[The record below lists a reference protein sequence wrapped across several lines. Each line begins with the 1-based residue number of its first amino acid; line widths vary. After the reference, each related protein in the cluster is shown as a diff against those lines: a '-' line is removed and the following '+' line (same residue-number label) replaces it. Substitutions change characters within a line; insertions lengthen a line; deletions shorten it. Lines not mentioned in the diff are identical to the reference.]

1 MFQRL
6 TNAPRKDR
14 VPQRDRGLK
23 GIQNHVLVSSLLALP
38 PSRARGIDAAKTTLQ
53 RPPIGARSVYAN
65 KSHSARLYGCQG
77 EPSTWK
83 ARRTA
88 LETYD
93 AVATKIREY
102 LSRNFLFSDQGFQYE
117 DDASFLE
124 LGIIDSF
131 AFVELLHWVQEE
143 FSISVAD
150 DELVPDNFDS
160 VRKLSSFILGKQSGG
175 T

>member
-1 MFQRL
+1 
-6 TNAPRKDR
+6 
-14 VPQRDRGLK
+14 
-23 GIQNHVLVSSLLALP
+23 
-38 PSRARGIDAAKTTLQ
+38 
-53 RPPIGARSVYAN
+53 
-65 KSHSARLYGCQG
+65 
-77 EPSTWK
+77 
-83 ARRTA
+83 

-93 AVATKIREY
+93 AVANKIRDY
-102 LSRNFLFSDQGFQYE
+102 LSQNFLFSDQGFTYE

-131 AFVELLHWVQEE
+131 GFMELLHWVEHE

-160 VRKLSSFILGKQSGG
+160 VCKLSSFILGKQSGG

>member
-1 MFQRL
+1 M
-6 TNAPRKDR
+6 
-14 VPQRDRGLK
+14 
-23 GIQNHVLVSSLLALP
+23 
-38 PSRARGIDAAKTTLQ
+38 
-53 RPPIGARSVYAN
+53 
-65 KSHSARLYGCQG
+65 
-77 EPSTWK
+77 
-83 ARRTA
+83 
-88 LETYD
+88 ETYD
-93 AVATKIREY
+93 AVATRIREY

-131 AFVELLHWVQEE
+131 AFVELLQWVEEE

>member
-1 MFQRL
+1 MR
-6 TNAPRKDR
+6 TIDTEARKTD
-14 VPQRDRGLK
+14 
-23 GIQNHVLVSSLLALP
+23 
-38 PSRARGIDAAKTTLQ
+38 
-53 RPPIGARSVYAN
+53 
-65 KSHSARLYGCQG
+65 
-77 EPSTWK
+77 
-83 ARRTA
+83 

-93 AVATKIREY
+93 AVANKIREY
-102 LSRNFLFSDQGFQYE
+102 LSQNFLFSDHGFAYE

-131 AFVELLHWVQEE
+131 GFMELLQWVEHE

>member
-1 MFQRL
+1 MLPRPHRRDLLSVLGASTL
-6 TNAPRKDR
+6 TNPT
-14 VPQRDRGLK
+14 
-23 GIQNHVLVSSLLALP
+23 LLRYTI
-38 PSRARGIDAAKTTLQ
+38 PSPARTIDT
-53 RPPIGARSVYAN
+53 
-65 KSHSARLYGCQG
+65 
-77 EPSTWK
+77 E

-88 LETYD
+88 VETYD
-93 AVATKIREY
+93 AVANKIREY
-102 LSRNFLFSDQGFQYE
+102 LSQNFLFSDDGFAYE

-131 AFVELLHWVQEE
+131 GFMELLHWVEQE

-160 VRKLSSFILGKQSGG
+160 VRKLSSFVLGKQSGG

>member
-1 MFQRL
+1 
-6 TNAPRKDR
+6 
-14 VPQRDRGLK
+14 
-23 GIQNHVLVSSLLALP
+23 
-38 PSRARGIDAAKTTLQ
+38 
-53 RPPIGARSVYAN
+53 
-65 KSHSARLYGCQG
+65 
-77 EPSTWK
+77 
-83 ARRTA
+83 

-102 LSRNFLFSDQGFQYE
+102 LSRNFLFSDHGFEYE

-131 AFVELLHWVQEE
+131 AFVELLQWVQEE

-160 VRKLSSFILGKQSGG
+160 VRKLSSFILDKQGGG

>member
-1 MFQRL
+1 M
-6 TNAPRKDR
+6 N
-14 VPQRDRGLK
+14 VSG
-23 GIQNHVLVSSLLALP
+23 NHQ
-38 PSRARGIDAAKTTLQ
+38 AR
-53 RPPIGARSVYAN
+53 
-65 KSHSARLYGCQG
+65 
-77 EPSTWK
+77 K

-88 LETYD
+88 LDASD
-93 AVATKIREY
+93 AVAAQIRDY
-102 LSRNFLFSDQGFQYE
+102 LSRNFLFSEQGFQYE

-131 AFVELLHWVQEE
+131 AFMELLHWVEEE

-150 DELVPDNFDS
+150 DEVVPDNFDS

>member
-1 MFQRL
+1 ME
-6 TNAPRKDR
+6 
-14 VPQRDRGLK
+14 
-23 GIQNHVLVSSLLALP
+23 I
-38 PSRARGIDAAKTTLQ
+38 
-53 RPPIGARSVYAN
+53 
-65 KSHSARLYGCQG
+65 
-77 EPSTWK
+77 
-83 ARRTA
+83 
-88 LETYD
+88 YD
-93 AVATKIREY
+93 AVATNIGDY
-102 LSRNFLFSDQGFQYE
+102 LSQNFLFTEGFTYA

-131 AFVELLHWVQEE
+131 GFMELLHWVEHE

>member
-1 MFQRL
+1 M
-6 TNAPRKDR
+6 D
-14 VPQRDRGLK
+14 
-23 GIQNHVLVSSLLALP
+23 
-38 PSRARGIDAAKTTLQ
+38 
-53 RPPIGARSVYAN
+53 
-65 KSHSARLYGCQG
+65 
-77 EPSTWK
+77 
-83 ARRTA
+83 
-88 LETYD
+88 TYD
-93 AVATKIREY
+93 AVATRIREY

-131 AFVELLHWVQEE
+131 AFVELLQWVEEE
-143 FSISVAD
+143 FGISVAD

>member
-1 MFQRL
+1 M
-6 TNAPRKDR
+6 
-14 VPQRDRGLK
+14 
-23 GIQNHVLVSSLLALP
+23 
-38 PSRARGIDAAKTTLQ
+38 
-53 RPPIGARSVYAN
+53 
-65 KSHSARLYGCQG
+65 
-77 EPSTWK
+77 
-83 ARRTA
+83 
-88 LETYD
+88 ETYD

-102 LSRNFLFSDQGFQYE
+102 LSRNFLFSDHGFEYE

-131 AFVELLHWVQEE
+131 AFVELLHWVVED

-160 VRKLSSFILGKQSGG
+160 VRKLSSFILGKRSGG